1 MKMTWEKFKNYVDK
15 QLKEQSIPQNVELD
29 YIDISSIAL
38 IKEEDNG
45 TESEVLAAVHEDAQ

>member
-29 YIDISSIAL
+29 YIDISSITL
-38 IKEEDNG
+38 IKEA
-45 TESEVLAAVHEDAQ
+45 THV